1 MALCPIDSADPHP
14 VHSAARIPL
23 SVQVGS
29 NTTTPPASSLDTD
42 PSTHSTQP
50 TSSRLHVFTYPP
62 DQYHPDKNAGSAHA
76 TDMFKKV
83 SRAKVRVEKTP
94 CVPVDL
100 SYPHTPHMCS
110 ATPRASTQNMNS
122 CWHAVFSQAPIGN
135 RGSNRGSKL
144 YLPAR
149 PRPPP
154 LPKGCCLTL
163 RPIGLNLCAR
173 RVLGH
178 RVFPDY
184 PPLLPCSAPLPGSNF
199 SPIHMR
205 QFVLRPYICPSL
217 PLPSSSVA
225 SQTGPPHGK
234 GGQQVG
240 R

>member
-1 MALCPIDSADPHP
+1 MT
-14 VHSAARIPL
+14 ARVRLRWPF
-23 SVQVGS
+23 V
-29 NTTTPPASSLDTD
+29 P
-42 PSTHSTQP
+42 STQP
-50 TSSRLHVFTYPP
+50 TPTPFTPPRVSLYPSRWVLTPLHPRPPPLTLTLPPIPPTPPNPRLHVFTYPP

-154 LPKGCCLTL
+154 LPKGCSLTL
-163 RPIGLNLCAR
+163 CPIGLNLCAR
-173 RVLGH
+173 RVLG
-178 RVFPDY
+178 DTGD
-184 PPLLPCSAPLPGSNF
+184 PPITLLTNLF
-199 SPIHMR
+199 RSPSR
-205 QFVLRPYICPSL
+205 L
-217 PLPSSSVA
+217 
-225 SQTGPPHGK
+225 
-234 GGQQVG
+234 
-240 R
+240 